1 MCITDK
7 LFRHLDAR
15 IQLNI
20 DNILVLGRTQQYD
33 KEHCWRFLWTWN
45 VNRTHTIYIYLYIHI
60 HTYICMYIYIDVYV
74 FVYVCLCVYVYMC
87 ICVYVCIRTYVR
99 MSVCMYRAIS
109 CPFLVNRL
117 REVGGSIHFGF
128 FENDD
133 DAKRSVQLR
142 RSPVGLLSISS
153 WVLPS

>member
-1 MCITDK
+1 
-7 LFRHLDAR
+7 
-15 IQLNI
+15 
-20 DNILVLGRTQQYD
+20 
-33 KEHCWRFLWTWN
+33 
-45 VNRTHTIYIYLYIHI
+45 
-60 HTYICMYIYIDVYV
+60 MYIYIDVYV
-74 FVYVCLCVYVYMC
+74 FVYVCLCVYVYMCICVYVYMCICVYVYMC

>member
-1 MCITDK
+1 
-7 LFRHLDAR
+7 
-15 IQLNI
+15 
-20 DNILVLGRTQQYD
+20 
-33 KEHCWRFLWTWN
+33 
-45 VNRTHTIYIYLYIHI
+45 
-60 HTYICMYIYIDVYV
+60 MYIYIDVYV

-87 ICVYVCIRTYVR
+87 ICVYVYMCICMYTYVR